1 MINNIRI
8 KNQPLF
14 KEFTFPEQEMK
25 QFVLRTTHKV
35 WDKSVGDIIPLHLDV
50 LLTPFEYKILGKVF
64 NYEPNSNI
72 FTKEETEGKLREISH
87 VLSAASEIIKVMSFD
102 EVEFI
107 EVGKETFD
115 KWVTFREWC
124 DIVGEDA

>member
-14 KEFTFPEQEMK
+14 KEFTFQEQEEK
-25 QFVLRTTHKV
+25 PFVLKF
-35 WDKSVGDIIPLHLDV
+35 SVPYNHSNPYVDNILHSEV
-50 LLTPFEYKILGKVF
+50 ELTSFEYKILGKVF
-64 NYEPNSNI
+64 DYEPNSNI
-72 FTKEETEGKLREISH
+72 FTREDTEGMLRKINNTLTTATEI
-87 VLSAASEIIKVMSFD
+87 VKVMSLD

-115 KWVTFREWC
+115 KWLTFREWC
-124 DIVGEDA
+124 GIVGEGV